1 MPDEDL
7 PFWVN
12 IFNWLPIARPY
23 SPSTVHVNLP
33 HTLYIYSCSICHE
46 LFQAIIPPTFLPPS
60 TPCLIESQLGTFGFS
75 SALVTWRPGVWR
87 KREQDVL
94 DSILNSNFLLT
105 WIWGHCICPKTPELS
120 LLLVKDPIKTA
131 WDTCSIHVTYFP
143 CQQQPLSLDSL
154 LCSAFTSTLC
164 SLHLRP
170 TLSQF
175 SSTTAKAHLF
185 LFVSLFVSQHLQSP
199 IVNLPP
205 LPAGLL
211 ISSLLVNDH

>member
-1 MPDEDL
+1 MLHLSWTVSGNYPSNFPTPFNSL
-7 PFWVN
+7 PHWVAVRHFWV
-12 IFNWLPIARPY
+12 FLCLGDLKNWGLKKER
-23 SPSTVHVNLP
+23 T
-33 HTLYIYSCSICHE
+33 
-46 LFQAIIPPTFLPPS
+46 
-60 TPCLIESQLGTFGFS
+60 
-75 SALVTWRPGVWR
+75 
-87 KREQDVL
+87 DVL